1 MTISDLVARLGRLQ
15 KEIGNVAQIK
25 IGKEYN
31 QPSSAFDYF
40 SIVVD
45 GKDVVL
51 VPSDVWDQEINNM
64 KIRVLKK
71 HNHQY
76 FWNGRY
82 NKDAA
87 PEYAHGPKVMVN
99 GKMVYYHL
107 AKRMDR
113 TAKE

>member
-51 VPSDVWDQEINNM
+51 VPSDVWDHTSKQPVVRPELNNF
-64 KIRVLKK
+64 
-71 HNHQY
+71 Y
-76 FWNGRY
+76 
-82 NKDAA
+82 
-87 PEYAHGPKVMVN
+87 
-99 GKMVYYHL
+99 
-107 AKRMDR
+107 
-113 TAKE
+113 T